1 MNQEPQEG
9 MIRKE
14 WGKYLALAA
23 VGVMVAIG
31 IWNTRNETGSTQ
43 GRAEAEA
50 VTGSGSSGRRNYE
63 PPQRQTGAKEVTI
76 RLSGCVSVPANTGYT
91 GALCDWAGGDF
102 ETAVATVWVVHSSRP
117 PADGTTLT
125 CPAEGFAQRGKRRCR
140 AGGRTFWLEPVR

>member
-9 MIRKE
+9 MISKE

-23 VGVMVAIG
+23 VGLMVAIA
-31 IWNTRNETGSTQ
+31 IVNNTRNPTESPQ
-43 GRAEAEA
+43 EPQERRSKSRAEE
-50 VTGSGSSGRRNYE
+50 VTERGMRNYE
-63 PPQRQTGAKEVTI
+63 PPQRQTERGTVTV

-91 GALCDWAGGDF
+91 GALCDGAGK
-102 ETAVATVWVVHSSRP
+102 VWVVTPSR

-125 CPAEGFAQRGKRRCR
+125 CPAEGFAQRGKRRCT

>member
-1 MNQEPQEG
+1 MNQEPQKG

-23 VGVMVAIG
+23 VGLMVAIAIG
-31 IWNTRNETGSTQ
+31 NTLNHIKNPQELERKIRQ
-43 GRAEAEA
+43 RQMQ
-50 VTGSGSSGRRNYE
+50 NYE
-63 PPQRQTGAKEVTI
+63 RRQRQTGAGEVTI

-91 GALCDWAGGDF
+91 GALCDWAGGDP
-102 ETAVATVWVVHSSRP
+102 ETAVATVWVVTPSR

-125 CPAEGFAQRGKRRCR
+125 CPAEGFAQRGERRCT